1 MSREIPSDAEK
12 AKAIDAFRS
21 DLQHAVE
28 DGVDDHESKMTKMGF
43 LFLGIF
49 VGVIGIAALLPWSLK
64 AA

>member
-12 AKAIDAFRS
+12 AKAIDSFRS

-43 LFLGIF
+43 LFLIF
-49 VGVIGIAALLPWSLK
+49 VGVIGIAAPASLSAK
-64 AA
+64 KTS